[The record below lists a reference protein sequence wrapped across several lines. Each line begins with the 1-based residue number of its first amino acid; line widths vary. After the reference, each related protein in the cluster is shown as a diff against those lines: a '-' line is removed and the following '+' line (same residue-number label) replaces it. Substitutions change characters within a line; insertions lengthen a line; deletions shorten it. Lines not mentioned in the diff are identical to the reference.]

1 MISLKGITKTYRM
14 KSGEVHAL
22 RDVSIDFAESGMV
35 FVLGKSG
42 CGKSTLLNVV
52 GGLDE
57 ITSGEIVVDGVSM
70 SEYRAK
76 DYDLYRNR
84 YIGFIFQEY
93 NLIDGFNVGKNISL
107 ALELQQNKDK
117 NKLIAKALEQVGLAG
132 YYNRKTNELSGGQ
145 KQRVAIARALV
156 KNPRIILAD
165 EPTGNLDSAT
175 AEEIFGLL
183 KELSRDRLILVVSHD
198 RENAEQ
204 YADRIIELKDGE
216 VLSDRVINEISNA
229 QVSPLTVGN
238 DNGKGIAS
246 DGEESD
252 AANSTQQQKTE
263 LGTESYSKSKRKQ
276 RISGN
281 MPFTSALSYAFNN
294 LWHKKFRVIASIVLF
309 IISLALF
316 NFAYAT
322 SRFDIYKTTY
332 NTFKDAGYTNVT
344 LQSWYENKK
353 YNFIAVEFGEEA
365 APIYYDRSY
374 IIDYSEKNV
383 IDNGYYKDSVNVAMP
398 IDSGIVEKMGF
409 TELYGRLPQKSTEI
423 CISKYLAE
431 SILYSGK
438 PQWDKMGITSIEG
451 LINNIN
457 DRQNLFNVVGIIDTK
472 FPSKYDELK
481 GKSYEEIIHM
491 NNNLSRSFEE
501 QTRAT
506 AHVAMLCHE
515 SYFRDIYMP
524 KGDSFAFT
532 PYMSSTLP
540 FEKRLNAH
548 SANMLEVLDMGY
560 HKVDNL
566 LDGVIVNYSTAKEFI
581 LRAGYGEELQLYNYD
596 TVVELL
602 ANHVINIEMP
612 YEGEPKYELNARI
625 IGVYD
630 DSDKNNPMFNYGK
643 IFMSGTAQTEMFN
656 EVKCLEA
663 LLIDVDN
670 EAAMRRATEISSL
683 INEDSNFRFNNDV
696 IDEIEH
702 AKQYAEQF
710 KLIGGAAAGIFA
722 SIVVLL
728 LLNYFMS
735 TIKDKNREIGVL
747 RALGVKNSNVIS
759 IYVLEAAIISII
771 AFVVS
776 LPISFAITNLME
788 STVMNTLPM
797 GYDVFVH
804 FIDLGIVSCLVTLA
818 LCIGIALIGC
828 IAPFAKLFRRKPME
842 IIRKQ

>member
-1 MISLKGITKTYRM
+1 MIILNRVTKTYRM

-22 RDVSIDFAESGMV
+22 CDVSLDLPESGMV

-70 SEYRAK
+70 SDYRAK
-76 DYDLYRNR
+76 DYDMYRNQ

-117 NKLIAKALEQVGLAG
+117 KSLIENVLEQVGLAG
-132 YYNRKTNELSGGQ
+132 FYNRKINELSGGQ

-175 AEEIFGLL
+175 AEEIFALL
-183 KELSRDRLILVVSHD
+183 KELSSDRLILVVSHD

-216 VLSDRVINEISNA
+216 VLSDRTINALSKAQSLLNA
-229 QVSPLTVGN
+229 YEN
-238 DNGKGIAS
+238 DNGIGATNGNQEL
-246 DGEESD
+246 DT
-252 AANSTQQQKTE
+252 ANSTQQQEIE
-263 LGTESYSKSKRKQ
+263 LGTESVSKSNRKQ

-353 YNFIAVEFGEEA
+353 YDFITAEFREEA
-365 APIYYDRSY
+365 VPIYYDRSY
-374 IIDYSEKNV
+374 IIDYSEQNA
-383 IDNGYYKDSVNVAMP
+383 INNGYYMDSVNVAMP

-409 TELYGRLPQKSTEI
+409 TELYGRLPMKSTEI

-438 PQWDKMGITSIEG
+438 PQWDKMGITSIEK

-457 DRQNLFNVVGIIDTK
+457 DRQNLFDVVGIIDTK

-501 QTRAT
+501 QTCAT

-515 SYFRDIYMP
+515 SYFREIYMP
-524 KGDSFAFT
+524 KGDSFKFT

-548 SANMLEVLDMGY
+548 SANMLEVLDMKY

-566 LDGVIVNYSTAKEFI
+566 IDGVIVNYSTAKEFI

-643 IFMSGTAQTEMFN
+643 IFMSGTAQAEMFN
-656 EVKCLEA
+656 KVNCLEA

-670 EAAMRRATEISSL
+670 EGAMRRATEISSL
-683 INEDSNFRFNNDV
+683 IKEDSNLRFNNDV

-722 SIVVLL
+722 IIVVLL

-776 LPISFAITNLME
+776 LPISLAITNWME
-788 STVMNTLPM
+788 STVMDSLAL
-797 GYDVFVH
+797 GYNIFVH
-804 FIDLGIVSCLVTLA
+804 FIDLGIVSCLVTFA

>member
-1 MISLKGITKTYRM
+1 MIILNRVTKTYRM

-22 RDVSIDFAESGMV
+22 NDVSLDLPESGMV

-70 SEYRAK
+70 SDYRAK
-76 DYDLYRNR
+76 DYDMYRNR

-117 NKLIAKALEQVGLAG
+117 KSLIENVLEQVGLAG
-132 YYNRKTNELSGGQ
+132 FYNRKINELSGGQ

-175 AEEIFGLL
+175 AEETFGLL

-229 QVSPLTVGN
+229 QVSTLTVGN
-238 DNGKGIAS
+238 DNGIDVAN
-246 DGEESD
+246 DGQESD
-252 AANSTQQQKTE
+252 TADSIQQQKTE
-263 LGTESYSKSKRKQ
+263 LGTENVSKSNRKQ

-281 MPFTSALSYAFNN
+281 MPFTNALSYAFNN
-294 LWHKKFRVIASIVLF
+294 LWQKKFRVIASIILF

-322 SRFDIYKTTY
+322 SRFDVYKTTY
-332 NTFKDAGYTNVT
+332 NTFKDAGYENVV
-344 LQSWYENKK
+344 LNLRHESKK
-353 YNFIAVEFGEEA
+353 FDYITAEFGEEA
-365 APIYYDRSY
+365 VPIYDSSNYSVSY
-374 IIDYSEKNV
+374 LEENKIES
-383 IDNGYYKDSVNVAMP
+383 GYYNDSVRYAIP
-398 IDSGIVEKMGF
+398 IDSDVVEKMGF
-409 TELYGRLPQKSTEI
+409 TELYGRLPIKSTEI

-431 SILYSGK
+431 SILYRGK

-451 LINNIN
+451 LINNIE
-457 DRQNLFNVVGIIDTK
+457 DRYGILKVVGIIDTK
-472 FPSKYDELK
+472 FPSKYDELRD
-481 GKSYEEIIHM
+481 KSHEEIIYM
-491 NNNLSRSFEE
+491 NNNLSNSFSD

-515 SYFRDIYMP
+515 SYFREIYMP
-524 KGDSFAFT
+524 KGDSFVFT

-540 FEKRLNAH
+540 FEKRLYAH
-548 SANMLEVLDMGY
+548 SANMLNVLDMGY

-566 LDGVIVNYSTAKEFI
+566 VDGVIVNYSTAKEFI
-581 LRAGYGEELQLYNYD
+581 LRGGYGKELQLYNYD

-602 ANHVINIEMP
+602 TNHVINIDLP
-612 YEGEPKYELNARI
+612 YEGEQGYKLNARI

-630 DSDKNNPMFNYGK
+630 DSDKNNPMFIYDK
-643 IFMSGTAQTEMFN
+643 IFISGAAQAEMFEDVN
-656 EVKCLEA
+656 CLEA

-670 EAAMRRATEISSL
+670 EDAIRRATELSGL
-683 INEDSNFRFNNDV
+683 IQEESNLRYNNDV

-702 AKQYAEQF
+702 AEQYAEQF

-722 SIVVLL
+722 GIVVLL

-771 AFVVS
+771 AFVIS

-788 STVMNTLPM
+788 SSVMDSLAQ
-797 GYDVFVH
+797 GYNIFVH

>member
-1 MISLKGITKTYRM
+1 MIKLNGVSKTYRM

-22 RDVSIDFAESGMV
+22 KGVSLDLPESGMV

-107 ALELQQNKDK
+107 ALELQQIKDK
-117 NKLIAKALEQVGLAG
+117 KSLIENVLKQVGLAG
-132 YYNRKTNELSGGQ
+132 YYNRKINELSGGQ

-175 AEEIFGLL
+175 AEEVFGLL

-204 YADRIIELKDGE
+204 YADRIIELKDGQ
-216 VLSDRVINEISNA
+216 VLSDRMINETSNA
-229 QVSPLTVGN
+229 QASTVGAVKN
-238 DNGKGIAS
+238 DNVTGVVN
-246 DGEESD
+246 DGQGSD
-252 AANSTQQQKTE
+252 AANSTQQQKIE
-263 LGTESYSKSKRKQ
+263 LGVKSSKSKRRQK
-276 RISGN
+276 ISSN
-281 MPFTSALSYAFNN
+281 LPFKSALSYAFIN
-294 LWHKKFRVIASIVLF
+294 LWRKKFRVLASILLF

-322 SRFDIYKTTY
+322 SRFDIYDTTY

-344 LQSWYENKK
+344 LQSWYESKK
-353 YNFIAVEFGEEA
+353 ADFITAEFCEEA
-365 APIYYDRSY
+365 VPIYDSSNY
-374 IIDYSEKNV
+374 IIDYSEKNE
-383 IDNGYYKDSVNVAMP
+383 IESGYYNDSVRYAMP

-409 TELYGRLPQKSTEI
+409 TMLYGRLPQKSTEI

-431 SILYSGK
+431 SILYIGN
-438 PQWDKMGITSIEG
+438 PQWDKMGITSIGE
-451 LINNIN
+451 LINNVE
-457 DRQNLFNVVGIIDTK
+457 DRYGILNVVGIIDTK

-481 GKSYEEIIHM
+481 GKRYEEIIHM
-491 NNNLSRSFEE
+491 NNNLSNSFSN
-501 QTRAT
+501 QTRTT

-515 SYFRDIYMP
+515 NYFRDFYMP
-524 KGDSFAFT
+524 KDDSFAFT
-532 PYMSSTLP
+532 PYMSSAMP

-548 SANMLEVLDMGY
+548 SANMLEALDMEY

-566 LDGVIVNYSTAKEFI
+566 VDGVIVNYSTAKEFI

-625 IGVYD
+625 IGVHD

-643 IFMSGTAQTEMFN
+643 IFMSGAAHAEMFN
-656 EVKCLEA
+656 KVNCLEA
-663 LLIDVDN
+663 LLIDIDN
-670 EAAMRRATEISSL
+670 KFAMRRATEISSL
-683 INEDSNFRFNNDV
+683 IKEDSNLRFNNDV

-702 AKQYAEQF
+702 AEQYAEQF

-722 SIVVLL
+722 GIVVLL

-747 RALGVKNSNVIS
+747 RALGVKNNNIIL
-759 IYVLEAAIISII
+759 IYVLEAMIISII
-771 AFVVS
+771 AFIIS
-776 LPISFAITNLME
+776 LPFSYIITCLME

-804 FIDLGIVSCLVTLA
+804 FIDLGIMSCLVTFA

-828 IAPFAKLFRRKPME
+828 IAPFTKLFRRKPME

>member
-1 MISLKGITKTYRM
+1 MLRLKSVSKTYRM

-22 RDVSIDFAESGMV
+22 KDVSIDLPESGMV

-57 ITSGEIVVDGVSM
+57 VTSGEIVIDGVLM
-70 SEYRAK
+70 SDYRAK
-76 DYDLYRNR
+76 DYDMYRNR

-107 ALELQQNKDK
+107 ALELQQIKDK
-117 NKLIAKALEQVGLAG
+117 HELIENVLEQVGLAG

-175 AEEIFGLL
+175 AEEVFGLL

-216 VLSDRVINEISNA
+216 VLSDRMINEAINA
-229 QVSPLTVGN
+229 QVSPLTIGN
-238 DNGKGIAS
+238 DNMTGVAN
-246 DGEESD
+246 DGQGAD
-252 AANSTQQQKTE
+252 TTNSTQQQKIE
-263 LGTESYSKSKRKQ
+263 LGVKSSKSKRKQ
-276 RISGN
+276 KLSGN
-281 MPFTSALSYAFNN
+281 MPFKSALSYAFNN
-294 LWHKKFRVIASIVLF
+294 LWRKKFRVLASVLLF

-322 SRFDIYKTTY
+322 SRFDIYDTTY

-353 YNFIAVEFGEEA
+353 YDFITAEFCEEA
-365 APIYYDRSY
+365 VPIYDSSNY
-374 IIDYSEKNV
+374 IIDYSEKND
-383 IDNGYYKDSVNVAMP
+383 IESGYYNDSVRYAMP

-409 TELYGRLPQKSTEI
+409 TTLYGRLPQKSTEI

-431 SILYSGK
+431 SILYIGN
-438 PQWDKMGITSIEG
+438 PQWDKMGITSIGE
-451 LINNIN
+451 LINNVE
-457 DRQNLFNVVGIIDTK
+457 DRYGILNVVGIIDTK

-481 GKSYEEIIHM
+481 GKRYEEIIHM
-491 NNNLSRSFEE
+491 NNNLSNSFSN

-515 SYFRDIYMP
+515 NYFRDFYMP

-540 FEKRLNAH
+540 FDKRLNAH
-548 SANMLEVLDMGY
+548 SVNMLEALDMEY

-566 LDGVIVNYSTAKEFI
+566 VDGVIVNYSTAKEFI
-581 LRAGYGEELQLYNYD
+581 LRAGYGVELQLYNYD

-602 ANHVINIEMP
+602 ANHVINIDMK
-612 YEGEPKYELNARI
+612 YSEGEYEFKTRI

-630 DSDKNNPMFNYGK
+630 DRDYNNPLLTYEK
-643 IFMSGTAQTEMFN
+643 IFISGAVQTEMFN
-656 EVKCLEA
+656 KVNCLEA

-670 EAAMRRATEISSL
+670 KAAIHRATEVSSL
-683 INEDSNFRFNNDV
+683 VEEGGNLRYNNDV
-696 IDEIEH
+696 IDAIEQT
-702 AKQYAEQF
+702 KLYAVRF
-710 KLIGGAAAGIFA
+710 KKIGGFTAGIFGT
-722 SIVVLL
+722 IVILL

-747 RALGVKNSNVIS
+747 RAVGVKNSNVIL
-759 IYVLEAAIISII
+759 IYVLEAMIISII
-771 AFVVS
+771 AFIIS
-776 LPISFAITNLME
+776 LPFSYIITCLME

-804 FIDLGIVSCLVTLA
+804 FIDLGIVSCIVTFA

-828 IAPFAKLFRRKPME
+828 IAPFVKLFRRKPME